1 MNNFEWPWKRKQITL
16 ERDLRAVEYQLEQ
29 LFQPVIPRAEFVDQL
44 RADLVGKPKRK
55 WLGVA
60 SEGWQKG
67 LLVAGGV
74 VSFSAMVIGGAK
86 IVGTILGQRQTTKGR
101 VAKKVAAL

>member
-1 MNNFEWPWKRKQITL
+1 MSNFEWPWKRKQITL
-16 ERDLRAVEYQLEQ
+16 EQDLHAVEYHLEQ
-29 LFQPVIPRAEFVDQL
+29 LFQPVKPRAEFVQKL
-44 RADLVGKPKRK
+44 RTDLVGKPKRK

-74 VSFSAMVIGGAK
+74 VSFAAMVIGGMRIIAA
-86 IVGTILGQRQTTKGR
+86 IVAGQKSGKDR
-101 VAKKVAAL
+101 VAKKPAAL

>member
-1 MNNFEWPWKRKQITL
+1 MNKIEWPWKRKQITL
-16 ERDLRAVEYQLEQ
+16 EHDLHAVEYQLEQ
-29 LFQPVIPRAEFVDQL
+29 LLQPVKPRAEFVNQL
-44 RADLVGKPKRK
+44 RTDLVGKPRRK

-74 VSFSAMVIGGAK
+74 VSFAAMVIGGAK

-101 VAKKVAAL
+101 VSKKAAAL